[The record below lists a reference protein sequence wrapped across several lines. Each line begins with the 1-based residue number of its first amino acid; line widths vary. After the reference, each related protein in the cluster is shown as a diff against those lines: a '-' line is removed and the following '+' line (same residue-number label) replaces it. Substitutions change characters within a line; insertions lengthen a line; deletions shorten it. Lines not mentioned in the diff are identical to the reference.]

1 MVWMP
6 ILAGR
11 DHLALY
17 AKQGAV
23 DALVELI
30 WNGLDAEADEVA
42 IDIESSSMGPGD
54 RAMFYVTRIQVLDNG
69 HGITPEI
76 AKSAFP
82 SLGDSWKRKL
92 NGRTLNGKRQ
102 CTGNLGA
109 AASTR
114 MRSGVALGGLAY
126 PGLATPAPLSGS
138 KSRVIRTGSTASRTT
153 TLCRQ
158 PRPRGRQSR
167 SVWNKGER
175 SPLCSAMT

>member
-11 DHLALY
+11 DHLAMY
-17 AKQGAV
+17 ARQGAV

-42 IDIESSSMGPGD
+42 VDIESSSIGSGD
-54 RAMFYVTRIQVLDNG
+54 RAMYFVTRIKVSDNG

-92 NGRTLNGKRQ
+92 NGRTLNGKRAMH
-102 CTGNLGA
+102 GRLGRGRFYA
-109 AASTR
+109 Y
-114 MRSGVALGGLAY
+114 ALGSRASGRVY
-126 PGLATPAPLSGS
+126 PGLMTPTPLFA
-138 KSRVIRTGSTASRTT
+138 SRLRAIGIKSTASRTT
-153 TLCRQ
+153 TPCR
-158 PRPRGRQSR
+158 RPRLPGRRSR
-167 SVWNKGER
+167 SGSSKDEHSLG
-175 SPLCSAMT
+175 CFAMT